1 MDYKKDFKKQI
12 QNSLSLLI
20 FDKRRR
26 LDLSK
31 KSKQIIDGFTTHLI
45 VDYFEEYHLKIIL
58 KVERI
63 DEQ

>member
-31 KSKQIIDGFTTHLI
+31 KSKQIIDGFATHLI